1 MIYFLQSKKC
11 VRSTDRVTNQHDI
24 MVKIATKS
32 IPKARFKGRFADLN
46 AFRTDPPEH
55 MRKCKE
61 KFGDTFHLDLIFQK
75 AMVTSNPEVI
85 RHVLQTNNK
94 NYIKDLA
101 YRKLKLALGNGLLM
115 NEGESWMAQRRLAQ
129 PAFYKKRLEG
139 LFDTMVETTE
149 RFIADFE
156 QHRGNT
162 SSINITSEMNAVASD
177 VALDTLLGGNRYGDN
192 IDIQETISRAQ
203 KYIVG
208 RIRYPWKT
216 PMAYI
221 NGRHRRFQNDLNRF
235 DKIIFDTIDQHRK
248 RDMSDENHLL
258 SMLLEAR
265 DEDTGEQ
272 MNNQQLRDEL
282 ITIYVAGHE
291 TSANALSW
299 TWYLL
304 TQHPD
309 IYQRLKDEVRSTLG
323 NRRPTLADLRALP
336 FARQVMEEAMRL
348 YPPAWTMGR
357 EALNDDEADGYPI
370 SKGGMVFISICNMH
384 RDERYWENPE
394 KFDPDRFSPER
405 TKERHRGVYIPF
417 GLGPRMCI
425 GNNFAL
431 MEIQLIIMMMVQH
444 FDFELDTAHPVVPEA
459 LITLRPKH
467 GIKVFVK

>member
-1 MIYFLQSKKC
+1 
-11 VRSTDRVTNQHDI
+11 

-32 IPKARFKGRFADLN
+32 IPTARFKGRFADLRT
-46 AFRTDPPEH
+46 FRDAPPVH

-61 KFGDTFHLDLIFQK
+61 KFGDTFYLDLIFRK
-75 AMVTSNPEVI
+75 AMVTSNPEVV

-94 NYIKDLA
+94 NYVKDLA
-101 YRKLKLALGNGLLM
+101 YRKLKMALGNGLLM

-149 RFIADFE
+149 RFISQFE
-156 QHRGNT
+156 QHRGGA
-162 SSINITSEMNAVASD
+162 SSINITSEMNSVTSD
-177 VALDTLLGGNRYGDN
+177 VALDTLLGGNRYGEN
-192 IDIQETISRAQ
+192 LDIQQTISRSQ
-203 KYIVG
+203 KYIVR
-208 RIRYPWKT
+208 RIRYPWAA
-216 PMAYI
+216 PMMYL
-221 NGRHRRFQNDLNRF
+221 NGRHRQFQNDLNRF
-235 DKIIFDTIDQHRK
+235 DKIIYDTIDQHRE
-248 RDMSDENHLL
+248 RNTGDENHLL

-309 IYQRLKDEVRSTLG
+309 IYQGLKDEVRNTLG
-323 NRRPTLADLRALP
+323 NRRPTLTDLRALP
-336 FARQVMEEAMRL
+336 YARQVMDEAMRL

-357 EALNDDEADGYPI
+357 EALSEDEANGYPI
-370 SKGGMVFISICNMH
+370 PKSGMVFVSIYNLH
-384 RDERYWENPE
+384 RDERYWKNPDQ
-394 KFDPDRFSPER
+394 FDPDRFTPER
-405 TKERHRGVYIPF
+405 TKQRHRGVYMPF

-431 MEIQLIIMMMVQH
+431 MEIQLIIMMIVQR
-444 FDFELDTAHPVVPEA
+444 FDFELDTTHPVVPEA

>member
-1 MIYFLQSKKC
+1 
-11 VRSTDRVTNQHDI
+11 

-32 IPKARFKGRFADLN
+32 IPTARLDGRFADLR
-46 AFRTDPPEH
+46 AFRADPPTQL
-55 MRKCKE
+55 RKYKK

-101 YRKLKLALGNGLLM
+101 YRKLKMALGNGLLM

-139 LFDTMVETTE
+139 LFDTMVETTG
-149 RFIADFE
+149 RFVSNFE
-156 QHRGNT
+156 QHRGSKT
-162 SSINITSEMNAVASD
+162 SINITSEMNIVTSD

-192 IDIQETISRAQ
+192 IDIQQTISRSQ
-203 KYIVG
+203 KYIVR
-208 RIRYPWKT
+208 RIRYPWAT

-221 NGRHRRFQNDLNRF
+221 NGKHRQFKNDLQRF
-235 DKIIFDTIDQHRK
+235 DKVVYDIINKYREEKTGG
-248 RDMSDENHLL
+248 ENHLL
-258 SMLLEAR
+258 SMLFEAR

-272 MNNQQLRDEL
+272 MSDQQLRDEL

-304 TQHPD
+304 TQHPE
-309 IYQRLKDEVRSTLG
+309 IYERLKDEVRSTLG
-323 NRRPTLADLRALP
+323 NRRPTLADLRAMP
-336 FARQVMEEAMRL
+336 FARQVMEESMRL
-348 YPPAWTMGR
+348 YPPAWVMGR
-357 EALNDDEADGYPI
+357 EALNDDEALGYPI
-370 SKGGMVFISICNMH
+370 PKNGIVIVSISNLH
-384 RDERYWENPE
+384 RDERYWENPNQ
-394 KFDPDRFSPER
+394 FDPDRFAPER
-405 TKERHRGVYIPF
+405 TKERHRGVYMPF

-431 MEIQLIIMMMVQH
+431 MEIQLIIMMMVQG
-444 FDFELDTAHPVVPEA
+444 FDFELDTEHLVVPEA